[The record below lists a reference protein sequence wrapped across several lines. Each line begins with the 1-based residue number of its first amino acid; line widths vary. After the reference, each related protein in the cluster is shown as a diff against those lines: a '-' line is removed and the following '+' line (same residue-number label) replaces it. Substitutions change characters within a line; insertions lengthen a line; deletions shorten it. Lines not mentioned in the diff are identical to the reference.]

1 MQNALDAFRLDGKV
15 AVVTGAASG
24 IGRTTAEMFVAA
36 GARVV
41 LADFSPA
48 VMDVAAAL
56 GNSATGFQAD
66 LTRSGAPRELAEA
79 AERVGPIDVWAN
91 VAGVVGSTPVLDP
104 DPEEY
109 RRILSINMDAVF
121 WCCAAV
127 APLMKARGKG
137 SIINVSSGAADT
149 PPPGLSAYAMSKGAV
164 NSLGRVLAKE
174 LGPHGIR
181 VNTLAPGLIVTNMVV
196 PDTMSTEEREKFLSA
211 FQSRSPLGLTGLP
224 EDMAYAL
231 LYLASDA
238 SRFLTGQIMRVNGGS
253 NML

>member
-1 MQNALDAFRLDGKV
+1 MQNGLDAFRLKGKV

-24 IGRTTAEMFVAA
+24 IGRATAELFVAA

-41 LADFSPA
+41 MADFSPA
-48 VMDVAAAL
+48 VKEAAAAL
-56 GNSATGFQAD
+56 GAAATAVQVD
-66 LTRSGAPRELAEA
+66 LTRPDTPRELAEA
-79 AERVGPIDVWAN
+79 AERIGPIDVWAN
-91 VAGVVGSTPVLDP
+91 VAGVVGDTPVCNP
-104 DPEEY
+104 DPAEY
-109 RRILSINMDAVF
+109 RRILSVNMDAVF

-137 SIINVSSGAADT
+137 AIINVSSGAADS
-149 PPPGLSAYAMSKGAV
+149 PPAGLSAYAMSKGAV
-164 NSLGRVLAKE
+164 NSLTRVLARE

-196 PDTMSTEEREKFLSA
+196 PETMSPEERENFLSI
-211 FQSRSPLGLTGLP
+211 FQSRSPLGLTGVP

-238 SRFLTGQIMRVNGGS
+238 SRFLTGQVLRVNGGS
-253 NML
+253 TMM